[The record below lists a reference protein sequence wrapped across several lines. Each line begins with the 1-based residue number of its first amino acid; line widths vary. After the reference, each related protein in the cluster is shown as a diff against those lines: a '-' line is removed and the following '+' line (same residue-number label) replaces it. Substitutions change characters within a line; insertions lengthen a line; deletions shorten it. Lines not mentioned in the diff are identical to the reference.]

1 MVDIASYG
9 FKSRAWNQQVTRKIK
24 ERNTET
30 LFREDWNVNVKYANE
45 SLALANVGA
54 IQFTWRYI

>member
-30 LFREDWNVNVKYANE
+30 LFRED
-45 SLALANVGA
+45 
-54 IQFTWRYI
+54 